1 MADASVA
8 DGLIRQLVA
17 IHGEEGICPTRDDW
31 RAIFAVGEG
40 GSVDLVNLLG
50 FAAEVAS
57 TDGTISGAD
66 AYSRYTSGISGAFDR
81 VGGELVFFGRVSH
94 MFAFAAGDAWD
105 AVIVTRYP
113 SAKALAE
120 MWLDPE
126 FIAAHANR
134 IDGVMRSQ
142 ALVIGR

>member
-1 MADASVA
+1 M
-8 DGLIRQLVA
+8 
-17 IHGEEGICPTRDDW
+17 
-31 RAIFAVGEG
+31 
-40 GSVDLVNLLG
+40 
-50 FAAEVAS
+50 
-57 TDGTISGAD
+57 
-66 AYSRYTSGISGAFDR
+66 
-81 VGGELVFFGRVSH
+81 GGELVFFGRVSH

-134 IDGVMRSQ
+134 VDGVMRSQ